1 MAEIKNPNQ
10 QGGGGGGQDSKTI
23 LMFTALFIVILF
35 GMQYFREK
43 KAPQQSATTHQQTE
57 TAKNAPPQAA
67 TPQAT
72 PATTAVTA
80 KTAQQAKKSVP
91 KPVVPQA
98 ADVVAKTE
106 STTVVENELYR
117 ITFTNRGAQV
127 KSWVLKKYTDNK
139 GKPLDLV
146 NQKAAEKYG
155 YPLSLYTYDAGLRG
169 ELANALYVPS
179 ATGELNAPGTL
190 SFEYS
195 QGGITVHKTFSF
207 DSSYVIHAK
216 VSVTQNG
223 APVQALLSWPA
234 GFGDQ
239 TTLPDYANSSS
250 AIHTSQNGKDDETSY
265 KKISSGNT
273 LHGPFDWAGVSDLYF
288 AAIFLPDKPDDA
300 SLVTLHNTIDIPKN
314 AQHPDPAQVD
324 HASVLGAAI
333 GTSAAT
339 LNTRM
344 FVGPKAI
351 DVLQSIHAVSGPSL
365 EKVVNFGWFS
375 IIAKPL
381 FLGMR
386 FLYEHVV
393 ANWGWS
399 ILLLTLVINLAML
412 PTRFQMMKSSLK
424 MQRIQPQMD
433 AIKAKYAKFKATDPR
448 KQEMQKEMFALQ
460 KSEGVNMFGGCLPM
474 LISYPLLY
482 AFYEVLEN
490 VIELRHAHWLWLSDL
505 SAPDPLYL
513 LPVFV
518 IVSMFLMQYMTPSPG
533 MDPKQQKLMAFAM
546 PAVFGF
552 MMLHYGAG
560 LSLYWAGSNFISVGQ
575 QYVINRTK
583 MGKEMKEIALKRAAR
598 KKANANKGAAVQARR

>member
-1 MAEIKNPNQ
+1 LAEIRNPNQ

-43 KAPQQSATTHQQTE
+43 KAPQPTPAQQQHQQAQ
-57 TAKNAPPQAA
+57 TAINPQQ
-67 TPQAT
+67 PAT
-72 PATTAVTA
+72 PAPSTKAESSTPQKAVA
-80 KTAQQAKKSVP
+80 PQP
-91 KPVVPQA
+91 KPVPQA
-98 ADVVAKTE
+98 SDVVAKTQ

-117 ITFTNRGAQV
+117 ITFTNRGGQV
-127 KSWVLKKYTDNK
+127 TSWVLKKYKDNN

-146 NQKAAEKYG
+146 NQKAAAKYG
-155 YPLSLYTYDAGLRG
+155 YPLSLYTYDEGLRG
-169 ELANALYVPS
+169 KLSSALYVPS
-179 ATGELNAPGTL
+179 ATGDLNAPASL

-195 QGGITVHKTFSF
+195 EGGLTVHKTFSF

-216 VSVTQNG
+216 VEVTQNG
-223 APVQALLSWPA
+223 APVKALLSWPA

-239 TTLPDYANSSS
+239 VLLPDYANSNS
-250 AIHTSQNGKDDETSY
+250 AIHTSQSGKDDETSY
-265 KKISSGNT
+265 KKVSSGNT

-288 AAIFLPDKPDDA
+288 AAIFLPDKPEDA

-314 AQHPDPAQVD
+314 SQHPDPAQVD

-333 GTSAAT
+333 GNSNAGP
-339 LNTRM
+339 LSVRM

-351 DVLQSIHAVSGPSL
+351 DVLQSIHATSGPSL
-365 EKVVNFGWFS
+365 EHVVNFGWFS
-375 IIAKPL
+375 VIAKPL
-381 FLGMR
+381 FLAMR
-386 FLYEHVV
+386 FLYGHVV
-393 ANWGWS
+393 PNWGWA

-412 PTRFQMMKSSLK
+412 PTRFQMMKSSVK
-424 MQRIQPQMD
+424 MQRIQPKMD
-433 AIKAKYAKFKATDPR
+433 AIKAKYAKYKATDPR
-448 KQEMQKEMFALQ
+448 KRDMQKEMFDLQ

-513 LPVFV
+513 LPIFV

-533 MDPKQQKLMAFAM
+533 MDPKQQKIMAFAM

-583 MGKEMKEIALKRAAR
+583 MGRELRELALKRAAR
-598 KKANANKGAAVQARR
+598 KKAKGSVVQARR

>member
-43 KAPQQSATTHQQTE
+43 KAPQQTTTAHQQTE
-57 TAKNAPPQAA
+57 TAKNAPARQAA
-67 TPQAT
+67 VPAT
-72 PATTAVTA
+72 PAISANAPSTSPQHAA
-80 KTAQQAKKSVP
+80 P
-91 KPVVPQA
+91 KPVPQA
-98 ADVVAKTE
+98 SDVVAKTE
-106 STTVVENELYR
+106 TTTVVENELYR

-127 KSWVLKKYTDNK
+127 KSWVLKKYKDNN
-139 GKPLDLV
+139 GKPLDMV
-146 NQKAAEKYG
+146 NQKAAAKYG
-155 YPLSLYTYDAGLRG
+155 YPLSLYTYNTGMRST
-169 ELANALYVPS
+169 LADALYVPS
-179 ATGELNAPGTL
+179 ATGDMNAPGAL

-195 QGGITVHKTFSF
+195 AGGLTVHKTFSF

-216 VSVTQNG
+216 VTVTENG
-223 APVQALLSWPA
+223 VPVQAMLAWPA

-239 TTLPDYANSSS
+239 VALPDYANSAS
-250 AIHTSQNGKDDETSY
+250 AIDVSQSGKNDETSY
-265 KKISSGNT
+265 KKISNGNT
-273 LHGPFDWAGVSDLYF
+273 MHGPFDWAGVSDLYF
-288 AAIFLPDKPDDA
+288 AAVFLPDKPEDA
-300 SLVTLHNTIDIPKN
+300 SLVTLHDTIDIPKN
-314 AQHPDPAQVD
+314 AKHPNPDEVD

-333 GTSAAT
+333 GSNAGS
-339 LNTRM
+339 LNTRV
-344 FVGPKAI
+344 FVGPKAL
-351 DVLQSIHAVSGPSL
+351 DVLESIHAVSGPSL
-365 EKVVNFGWFS
+365 EPVVNFGWFG

-381 FLGMR
+381 FIMMR
-386 FLYEHVV
+386 FLYSHVV

-399 ILLLTLVINLAML
+399 ILLLTLVLNLAML
-412 PTRFQMMKSSLK
+412 PTRFQMMKSSVK

-433 AIKAKYAKFKATDPR
+433 AIKAKYAKYKATDPR

-482 AFYEVLEN
+482 GFYRVLEN
-490 VIELRHAHWLWLSDL
+490 VIELRQAHWLWLKDL

-513 LPVFV
+513 LPIFV

-575 QYVINRTK
+575 QFVINRTK
-583 MGKEMKEIALKRAAR
+583 MGREMHELALKRAAR
-598 KKANANKGAAVQARR
+598 KKAKGAVVHARR

>member
-10 QGGGGGGQDSKTI
+10 QGGGGGGQDSKTV

-43 KAPQQSATTHQQTE
+43 KAPQQTPAHQQTQ
-57 TAKNAPPQAA
+57 TAKAGS
-67 TPQAT
+67 
-72 PATTAVTA
+72 
-80 KTAQQAKKSVP
+80 AQQAAPPPKQSSAPATPVSTSQKTATPP
-91 KPVVPQA
+91 KPAAPQA
-98 ADVVAKTE
+98 SDVVAKTE
-106 STTVVENELYR
+106 TTTTVENELYR

-127 KSWVLKKYTDNK
+127 KSWVLKKYTDNH

-146 NQKAAEKYG
+146 NQKAAAKYG
-155 YPLSLYTYDAGLRG
+155 YPLSLYTYDEGLRTK
-169 ELANALYVPS
+169 LADALYVPS
-179 ATGELNAPGTL
+179 KTGELNAPGSL
-190 SFEYS
+190 NFEYS
-195 QGGITVHKTFSF
+195 EGGLTVHKTFSF

-216 VSVTQNG
+216 VTVTQNG
-223 APVQALLSWPA
+223 APVQAMLAWPA

-239 TTLPDYANSSS
+239 TTLPDYTNSSD
-250 AIHTSQNGKDDETSY
+250 IHVSQGGKSDETSY
-265 KKISSGNT
+265 KKVSNGAT

-288 AAIFLPDKPDDA
+288 GAIFLPDKPDDA

-314 AQHPDPAQVD
+314 AEHPNPDQVD

-333 GTSAAT
+333 GTSSGP
-339 LNTRM
+339 LNVRV
-344 FVGPKAI
+344 FVGPKAL
-351 DVLQSIHAVSGPSL
+351 DVLQSIHSVSGPTL
-365 EKVVNFGWFS
+365 EHVVSFGWFA

-386 FLYEHVV
+386 LLYEHVV
-393 ANWGWS
+393 PNWGWA

-412 PTRFQMMKSSLK
+412 PTRFQMMKSSVK

-433 AIKAKYAKFKATDPR
+433 AIKAKYAKYKATDPR

-490 VIELRHAHWLWLSDL
+490 VIELRHAPWLWIHDL
-505 SAPDPLYL
+505 SAMDPLYL
-513 LPVFV
+513 LPVCV
-518 IVSMFLMQYMTPSPG
+518 VVSMFLMQYITPSPG
-533 MDPKQQKLMAFAM
+533 MDPKQQKMMAFAM

-560 LSLYWAGSNFISVGQ
+560 LSLYWAGSNFISMGQ
-575 QYVINRTK
+575 QMVINRTK
-583 MGKEMKEIALKRAAR
+583 LGREMQELALKRAA
-598 KKANANKGAAVQARR
+598 KKKGLKPPKASVVQARR

>member
-1 MAEIKNPNQ
+1 LAEIKNPNQ
-10 QGGGGGGQDSKTI
+10 QGGGGGGQESKTI
-23 LMFTALFIVILF
+23 LMFVALFIVILF

-43 KAPQQSATTHQQTE
+43 KAPQPTPAQHQQTQ
-57 TAKNAPPQAA
+57 QAA
-67 TPQAT
+67 NNNAQQQPAT
-72 PATTAVTA
+72 PAPSTKAESSTPSPQEAVA
-80 KTAQQAKKSVP
+80 PQP
-91 KPVVPQA
+91 KPVAQA
-98 ADVVAKTE
+98 SDVVAKTQ

-117 ITFTNRGAQV
+117 ITFSNRGAQV
-127 KSWVLKKYTDNK
+127 TSWVLKKYTDNN

-146 NQKAAEKYG
+146 NQKAAAKYG
-155 YPLSLYTYDAGLRG
+155 YPLSLYTYDEGLRG
-169 ELANALYVPS
+169 KLASALYVPS
-179 ATGELNAPGTL
+179 ATGDLNAPASL
-190 SFEYS
+190 SFDYS
-195 QGGITVHKTFSF
+195 EGGLTVHKTFSF

-216 VSVTQNG
+216 VEVTQNG
-223 APVQALLSWPA
+223 APVKALLSWPA

-239 TTLPDYANSSS
+239 VLLPDYANSNS
-250 AIHTSQNGKDDETSY
+250 AIHTSQSGKDDETSY
-265 KKISSGNT
+265 KKVSSGNT

-288 AAIFLPDKPDDA
+288 AAIFLPDKPEDA

-333 GTSAAT
+333 GTSNAGP
-339 LNTRM
+339 LSVRM

-351 DVLQSIHAVSGPSL
+351 DVLQSIHATSGPSL
-365 EKVVNFGWFS
+365 EHVVNFGWFS
-375 IIAKPL
+375 LIAKPL
-381 FLGMR
+381 FLAMR

-393 ANWGWS
+393 PNWGWA

-412 PTRFQMMKSSLK
+412 PTRFQMMKSSVK
-424 MQRIQPQMD
+424 MQRIQPKMD
-433 AIKAKYAKFKATDPR
+433 AIKAKYAKYKATDPR
-448 KQEMQKEMFALQ
+448 KRDMQKEMFDLQ

-513 LPVFV
+513 LPIFV

-533 MDPKQQKLMAFAM
+533 MDPKQQKIMAFAM

-583 MGKEMKEIALKRAAR
+583 MGRELRELAIKRAAR
-598 KKANANKGAAVQARR
+598 KKAKGSVVQARR